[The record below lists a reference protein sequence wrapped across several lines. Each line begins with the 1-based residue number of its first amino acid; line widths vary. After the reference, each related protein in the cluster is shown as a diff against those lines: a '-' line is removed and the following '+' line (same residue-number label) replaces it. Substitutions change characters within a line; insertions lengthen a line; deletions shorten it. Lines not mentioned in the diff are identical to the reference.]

1 MLSIA
6 QHIDHGNQFITNS
19 YGLFAC
25 VMLLV
30 IAWRG
35 WQLSVMTIC
44 CSCHL
49 AVVTAY
55 LGSGKGLR
63 GGTTSTWNLLW
74 DPRANESSLGLA
86 NPIAGVRVTG
96 SPGSRVRV

>member
-1 MLSIA
+1 MVISSLVI
-6 QHIDHGNQFITNS
+6 

-35 WQLSVMTIC
+35 YQLGVMTTGR
-44 CSCHL
+44 SRHL
-49 AVVTAY
+49 DVITAY

-63 GGTTSTWNLLW
+63 GGTTSTWNLPW
-74 DPRANESSLGLA
+74 DPSAGKSSLGLA
-86 NPIAGVRVTG
+86 NPIACVSVTG
-96 SPGSRVRV
+96 SPGSCVRV